1 METLKSCVTFEPRED
16 DGSFE
21 RAVEKYIEFYGE
33 SPFSEVDDTDERQS
47 VYS

>member
-1 METLKSCVTFEPRED
+1 METLKSCITFEPRED

-33 SPFSEVDDTDERQS
+33 SPFSKGDDTDERQS
-47 VYS
+47 DYS